1 MTGAGKGAIP
11 IVGMPMGYFRK
22 TKDYVDKLG
31 GRGDDLDQM
40 VAKLVN
46 NYLDAN
52 RVRKAMDERFNKGA
66 EFAVGIDRG
75 GRLVRIKRV
84 QERMKRRYLVEG
96 QDGSWHEPEEKVWA
110 LAMFELGRR
119 KK

>member
-1 MTGAGKGAIP
+1 
-11 IVGMPMGYFRK
+11 MPMGYFRK

-31 GRGDDLDQM
+31 EMGDDLDRM
-40 VAKLVN
+40 VVGLVKS
-46 NYLDAN
+46 YQDAN

-66 EFAVGIDRG
+66 EFVVGVDRG
-75 GRLVRIKRV
+75 GRLVRIKRI

-96 QDGSWHEPEEKVWA
+96 LDGSWHEPEEKVWEM
-110 LAMFELGRR
+110 AMFELGRR